1 MLVLYMIANCRSFV
15 FLHTLM
21 QVSTREANIV
31 CIAQTTFEIINNVL
45 LIHNGRFMFLWF
57 DFALN
62 LLTCVDR
69 MDISIDLSTEIIK
82 LVKSNFRILR
92 KCQSKLDCLI
102 FEMLFLSSAE
112 APT

>member
-1 MLVLYMIANCRSFV
+1 
-15 FLHTLM
+15 M

-62 LLTCVDR
+62 LPTCVDR
-69 MDISIDLSTEIIK
+69 MDISIDLSAEITK
-82 LVKSNFRILR
+82 LVSHRVRRFSHGSFAHHKKTSLLLLNKVVVTENPNNVTL
-92 KCQSKLDCLI
+92 
-102 FEMLFLSSAE
+102 
-112 APT
+112 